1 MKSLRKSDPWVDEPS
16 WASPQDNDE
25 VTWRARRPA
34 LDFLRVS
41 AVALGTAAFWMF
53 LIWAIHR
60 ESPRTLVSFHG
71 FIHAAIAD
79 KFLDPASTAFPPEN
93 PFFAGQPLPYYWF
106 FQFLA
111 AQLTR
116 YLEWNIFYSLEAVT
130 LAATGLLVTI
140 AVGLG
145 RVLFRSTLAGVFMS
159 YLVMVGTNPFGFLFA
174 GLKIVSQGKQGLLDD
189 PDYLWGVVHPLYS
202 LIRYND
208 FGGIYGPLLNFFLNQ
223 TSRPAAL
230 ACLMA
235 QLFFLEWSLR
245 SRRYATWVSLGCASA
260 LCTAFSPITG
270 ICAGG
275 ALLAGLTISL
285 LWDGHGAKGTRGIC
299 VSNAKLV
306 AAWLSIAGGIVLAVP
321 TYYHLLLGP
330 SSGHVQFRLVS
341 LSGLRDIVTIVL
353 NISLLMCLAAIGL
366 IRQARNEGLI
376 LRTTFLAAL
385 LLLAA
390 NMAFLIPPGNES
402 NFFHAAAVFLVGPA
416 AGSVFRVR
424 GLGEKVLHRNYYLA
438 GISLAFV
445 PTVLLLLAAYI
456 DRPALPASFSQPR
469 LARLPQDSDLAV
481 FYDWVQHETSPRAIF
496 ILDPRQQVAMCGNAA
511 EFPAMTGRVLFTEK
525 LGHYL
530 APYTDAKTRFE
541 LTGRLLTGD
550 TLTDGDMTYLSRFNR
565 PIYIVFYESRDGVSI
580 APLEKRY
587 GQPIFHR
594 GDLAVFKWRT

>member
-1 MKSLRKSDPWVDEPS
+1 MKSLRKIDQWAREPS
-16 WASPQDNDE
+16 WASPLAKNE
-25 VTWRARRPA
+25 VRMRRPA

-79 KFLDPASTAFPPEN
+79 KFLDPASVTFPPEN

-111 AQLTR
+111 AQITR
-116 YLEWNIFYSLEAVT
+116 YSGWNIFYSLEAVT
-130 LAATGLLVTI
+130 LVATGTLVI
-140 AVGLG
+140 ASMGLG
-145 RVLFRSTLAGVFMS
+145 RILFGSTLAGVFMS
-159 YLVMVGTNPFGFLFA
+159 YLVMVGTNPLGFLFA
-174 GLKIVSQGKQGLLDD
+174 GFRIALRGTKVLFDD

-245 SRRYATWVSLGCASA
+245 SDRRVAWLLLGCASA

-275 ALLAGLTISL
+275 ALLAGLTVCL
-285 LWDGHGAKGTRGIC
+285 VWVRHGPKEGIPGIC
-299 VSNAKLV
+299 VSNTKLV
-306 AAWLSIAGGIVLAVP
+306 AAWLSIVGGIVLATP

-341 LSGLRDIVTIVL
+341 LSALRDIVTIVL
-353 NISLLMCLAAIGL
+353 NISLLMCLATIGL

-376 LRTTFLAAL
+376 LRATFLAAL

-402 NFFHAAAVFLVGPA
+402 NFFHAAAVFLVVPA

-424 GLGEKVLHRNYYLA
+424 GLGKNVLHRNYYLV
-438 GISLAFV
+438 GISVAFV

-469 LARLPQDSDLAV
+469 LARLPHDSDLAV
-481 FYDWVQHETSPRAIF
+481 FYEWVQHETSPRAIF
-496 ILDPRQQVAMCGNAA
+496 ILDPKRQVAMCGNAA

-541 LTGRLLTGD
+541 LAGRLLTGD

-565 PIYIVFYESRDGVSI
+565 PIYIVFYESRDGISI

-594 GDLAVFKWRT
+594 GGLAVFKWRT